1 MSIRRLWPVLLLVPL
16 GLVAGHQVSYA
27 AAGPTVSTHGH
38 GHLAQLVLA
47 AIPLAVAGTV
57 GLADR
62 VRREQVV
69 AALALL
75 AGIQI
80 VAFAAMEAVE
90 GLAGG
95 ADVTALV
102 RSPRL
107 WAGVAIQIAV
117 ALGLGFTL
125 RGAGRVAFHL
135 LARRPATANA
145 HLSRPVGAPSP
156 AGQATPRPLAVTRW
170 LQRRG
175 PPILLPGNP

>member
-1 MSIRRLWPVLLLVPL
+1 M
-16 GLVAGHQVSYA
+16 VAGHQVSCA
-27 AAGPTVSTHGH
+27 AAGPTVATHGH

-47 AIPLAVAGTV
+47 AIPFAVAGTV
-57 GLADR
+57 WLAHR
-62 VRREQVV
+62 VQREQVV

-80 VAFAAMEAVE
+80 VAFATMEAVE

-117 ALGLGFTL
+117 ALVLGFAL

-135 LARRPATANA
+135 LARRPPTANA
-145 HLSRPVGAPSP
+145 HVSRPVGAPV
-156 AGQATPRPLAVTRW
+156 TPPEVAEGAEVEVDV
-170 LQRRG
+170 RG
-175 PPILLPGNP
+175 RTSRMRVVKPPFVPSRVR